1 MTFANPFCLLLL
13 AIAVPALILLHSK
26 GSPLLF
32 SSLQGLGGKPVPDT
46 GPYFTTASWRRHLPL
61 VFRLAAVSLLI
72 IALARPQAGHK
83 QTEVLSEGV
92 DILLTI
98 DTSGSMRAIDFMLAN
113 RQVTR
118 LDAVKAVV
126 SDFIQK
132 RPGDRLGMVVFGEEA
147 FTQAP
152 LTLDHDLL
160 QTLLKDLTIGMAGD
174 ATAIGSA
181 IGVSVNRL
189 KDLKAKSKV
198 VVLLTDGQNTAGDL
212 APDQAAEAAATFGV
226 KIYTIGVGSEGPAP
240 FLVDTIF
247 GQRTVYQQAD
257 LDEPT
262 LRKIADVTHARYFRA
277 KDTTELLQI
286 YGEIDRLEK
295 SEAKVKEYMEY
306 EERFH
311 WFLIPGLLLLAAE
324 IFLTRTWL
332 RKIP

>member
-1 MTFANPFCLLLL
+1 MTFAAPYFLLLL
-13 AIAVPALILLHSK
+13 AVAVPALILFHSK

-32 SSLQGLGGKPVPDT
+32 SNLQGLGTKPVPDT
-46 GPYFTTASWRRHLPL
+46 GPRLAKSWWRRHLPL
-61 VFRLAAVSLLI
+61 LLRLAAVALLI
-72 IALARPQAGHK
+72 IALARPQEGRK
-83 QTEVLSEGV
+83 QTEILSEGV

-98 DTSGSMRAIDFMLAN
+98 DTSGSMRAMDFTLGNSEA
-113 RQVTR
+113 TR

-126 SDFIQK
+126 ADFIQR

-160 QTLLKDLTIGMAGD
+160 QTLLKELTIGMAGD

-198 VVLLTDGQNTAGDL
+198 VVLLTDGQNTAGEL
-212 APDQAAEAAATFGV
+212 APAQAAEAAAAFGV

-240 FLVDTIF
+240 FLIDTPF
-247 GQRTVYQQAD
+247 GQQTVYQQAD

-262 LRKIADVTHARYFRA
+262 LRKIADLTHARYFRA
-277 KDTTELLQI
+277 KDTSELLQI
-286 YGEIDRLEK
+286 YGDIDRLEK

-311 WFLIPGLLLLAAE
+311 WFLIPGLLILLAE
-324 IFLTRTWL
+324 VVLTRTWL

>member
-1 MTFANPFCLLLL
+1 MTFAQPAFLFFL
-13 AIAVPALILLHSK
+13 AVAVPLLIFFHSK
-26 GSPLLF
+26 GAPLLY
-32 SSLQGLGGKPVPDT
+32 SSLEGLDALSVQDSGSRFK
-46 GPYFTTASWRRHLPL
+46 SSWWRRHLPL
-61 VFRLAAVSLLI
+61 LLRLAAVSLLI
-72 IALARPQAGHK
+72 IALAHPQAGRK

-92 DILLTI
+92 DIILTI
-98 DTSGSMRAIDFMLAN
+98 DTSGSMQAMDFMIDGQEA
-113 RQVTR
+113 TR

-126 SDFIQK
+126 SDFIQR
-132 RPGDRLGMVVFGEEA
+132 RPGDRLGMVVFGQEA

-189 KDLKAKSKV
+189 KDLKAKAKI
-198 VVLLTDGQNTAGDL
+198 VVLLTDGQNNAGDL
-212 APDQAAEAAATFGV
+212 APAQAAEAAAAFGV

-240 FLVDTIF
+240 FLIDTPF
-247 GQRTVYQQAD
+247 GKQTVYQEAD

-262 LRKIADVTHARYFRA
+262 LRKIAEITHARYFRA
-277 KDTTELLQI
+277 KDTGSLSQI

-311 WFLIPGLLLLAAE
+311 WFLIPGLLLLLAE
-324 IFLTRTWL
+324 IVLTRTWL